1 MYGDQL
7 LGGGPEE
14 DLRPVRGPLRDLVGV
29 RHAKRRDLSQPCAIG
44 IRHEQGSL
52 RISVPQP
59 LPREHDPCTVEESS
73 TGGLGLVEGVVGQPQ
88 EAASIRGSRGVNP
101 VEVRMLL
108 AVALAKQ
115 SGAVRR
121 PGAASDV
128 HRCGVVEQREAGA
141 IRIERG
147 GAERRVGS

>member
-1 MYGDQL
+1 MRLPSGDQPGSKPIPVALLFARLAAFVLHFLPLLFLHRRSFLSSFLIPPFRACEADLPHAGTVWMYGDQL

-59 LPREHDPCTVEESS
+59 LPREHDPCTVGE
-73 TGGLGLVEGVVGQPQ
+73 
-88 EAASIRGSRGVNP
+88 
-101 VEVRMLL
+101 
-108 AVALAKQ
+108 
-115 SGAVRR
+115 
-121 PGAASDV
+121 
-128 HRCGVVEQREAGA
+128 
-141 IRIERG
+141 
-147 GAERRVGS
+147 